1 MYKQNILSLCL
12 MTSLSSMAHVQIIH
26 AQPNSNSSQITTS
39 SKEQVVESI
48 KQNIATLKE
57 NIQISQNLQSNS
69 QVLKTNIE
77 NLEINFQKL
86 QTYLLPYNQDTSSPS
101 VILPKNNNSRKYK
114 KNNLDNLPIA
124 QPNAT

>member
-12 MTSLSSMAHVQIIH
+12 MTSLSSMFHVKIIH
-26 AQPNSNSSQITTS
+26 AQTTTS

-57 NIQISQNLQSNS
+57 NIQTSQNLQSNS
-69 QVLKTNIE
+69 QVLKANIE
-77 NLEINFQKL
+77 NLEINFEKL
-86 QTYLLPYNQDTSSPS
+86 QTYLLPYNQNTSSPS
-101 VILPKNNNSRKYK
+101 VILPKVDNPRFSK